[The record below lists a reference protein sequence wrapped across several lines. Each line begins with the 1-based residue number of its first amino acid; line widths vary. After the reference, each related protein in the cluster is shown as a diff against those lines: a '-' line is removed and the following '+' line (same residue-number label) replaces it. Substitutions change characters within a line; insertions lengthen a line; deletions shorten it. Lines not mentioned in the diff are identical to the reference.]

1 MGVPCPVLFQ
11 SLAFLREFLQMS
23 VTFRLSIRIV
33 REAPEMLFQ
42 PHPSLL
48 LFSADFSARRSGSF
62 SLLVSGVREALGLPL
77 PGRVQP
83 GSRRRGL

>member
-1 MGVPCPVLFQ
+1 
-11 SLAFLREFLQMS
+11 MS
-23 VTFRLSIRIV
+23 VTFHLAIRIV

-42 PHPSLL
+42 PRPSLL
-48 LFSADFSARRSGSF
+48 LFCADFSARRSGSF
-62 SLLVSGVREALGLPL
+62 SLPVSGVREALGLPL